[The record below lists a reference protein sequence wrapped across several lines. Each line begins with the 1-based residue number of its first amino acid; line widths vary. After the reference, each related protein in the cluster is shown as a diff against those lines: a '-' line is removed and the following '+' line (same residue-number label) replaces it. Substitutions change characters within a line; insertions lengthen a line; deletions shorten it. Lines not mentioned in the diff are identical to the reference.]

1 MRIDLPTAACC
12 CGQSFP
18 SHRGPYGSRRSDPL
32 FPPGACSLSGRSS
45 LPFSRSVSVFNRLR
59 RRVRSLAQMGEDEGI
74 NVAILAGGIYVLLV
88 ILCLV
93 AVYG

>member
-1 MRIDLPTAACC
+1 M
-12 CGQSFP
+12 
-18 SHRGPYGSRRSDPL
+18 
-32 FPPGACSLSGRSS
+32 
-45 LPFSRSVSVFNRLR
+45 FNRLR